1 MNDVTNAPKQRGFTL
16 IELLVVIAIIA
27 GLTTVSVMGITDY
40 VNQNRVKQVAYEF
53 KNSVAL
59 ARSEAIARDRNVKL
73 RHFDQ
78 TYVSSDV
85 GSESESESESEWQ
98 DISTGWHIYH
108 GQDTSAVVM
117 FKYQTLADLSVAGR
131 AKKGVRFNR
140 KTGELMFSSS
150 SSSSS
155 SSNSSLKTVC
165 FTGSGITYSVEVS
178 SLGIATVFASDK
190 CIKS

>member
-59 ARSEAIARDRNVKL
+59 ARSEAIARDRNVNL

-78 TYVSSDV
+78 TDVS
-85 GSESESESESEWQ
+85 SESEWQ
-98 DISTGWHIYH
+98 DISTGWHIYREH
-108 GQDTSAVVM
+108 DTDDTSAVVM
-117 FKYQTLADLSVAGR
+117 FKYQTLADLSVAGE
-131 AKKGVRFNR
+131 AKRGVRFNR
-140 KTGELMFSSS
+140 KTGELISD
-150 SSSSS
+150 
-155 SSNSSLKTVC
+155 NSSEKLC
-165 FTGSGITYSVEVS
+165 FTGGGITYSVEVS
-178 SLGIATVFASDK
+178 SPGIASVFASNK
-190 CIKS
+190 CIE